1 MRDALTRVTRRQVDH
16 EARVR
21 ALAQERGAKLTRQGA
36 IWRVRGPTIDILTAD
51 LAWIRADDFGSFAAS
66 RRADA

>member
-1 MRDALTRVTRRQVDH
+1 MRRPQVDH

-36 IWRVRGPTIDILTAD
+36 IWRVRGPTIDIVTRD
-51 LAWIRADDFGSFAAS
+51 LSWVRADDFSTFAAS
-66 RRADA
+66 RRGRIEGTQQ

>member
-1 MRDALTRVTRRQVDH
+1 MRRPQVDH

-21 ALAQERGAKLTRQGA
+21 ALAQERGAKLTRRGA
-36 IWRVRGPTIDILTAD
+36 VWHIVGPTIDIRTCD
-51 LAWIRADDFGSFAAS
+51 LSWVRADDFGSFAAS